1 MEDPNSL
8 DSDGSQRDVGFPV
21 DTGKKLAVA
30 VGALERTW
38 PLLQAG
44 PLATV
49 AEDLIGWL
57 TEQGYASTTQVN
69 LSRAAVRLGAWMLAE
84 NLELGE
90 LDRGRVMV
98 MVREDNEHCPGH
110 RSANQNV
117 SAVLR
122 FLIEKDHLKP
132 TEVTEADPRPVQVCL
147 VAWLKFLQVEQGQ
160 GVSWIYK
167 ARRVAEPFLT
177 LLEQPSGELA
187 WERVDVRMANEF
199 LQNAVAGYSSSTAQ
213 CTAALLRGLL
223 SWAATNGWVKYRVA
237 LGVLSPRRIRA
248 GLPKGL
254 TPGEVA
260 ALKDA
265 VDFDSATGRRDM
277 AVIVMLARLGVRI
290 GEVAALTLEDLNWS
304 EPSLRMVG
312 KGGRVLIL
320 PMPVDVGE
328 TLVDYLRIRHAGP
341 GERGVFIRSLPP
353 FTALNRGGI
362 GEIVFKHARIA
373 GLHGMYPH
381 RLRHTAATKIL
392 AEGGNLRQ
400 VQELLGHASVSSSVT
415 YARVDM
421 VPLRPLAPSWGKLP

>member
-1 MEDPNSL
+1 MEDPNHL
-8 DSDGSQRDVGFPV
+8 DSGGSQRDAGVPADPGI
-21 DTGKKLAVA
+21 KLAVA

-38 PLLQAG
+38 PLIQAG
-44 PLATV
+44 PLVGV
-49 AEDLIGWL
+49 AEELIGWL

-69 LSRAAVRLGAWMLAE
+69 LSRAAVRLGTWMITE
-84 NLELGE
+84 NLKLGE
-90 LDRGRVMV
+90 LDHARVIGL
-98 MVREDNEHCPGH
+98 VREDNDRYPEHC
-110 RSANQNV
+110 SANQNV

-122 FLIEKDHLKP
+122 FLIEKGHLRP
-132 TEVTEADPRPVQVCL
+132 MEVADADPRPVQVCL
-147 VAWLKFLQVEQGQ
+147 VAWLRFLQVEQGQ
-160 GVSWIYK
+160 GASWIDK
-167 ARRVAEPFLT
+167 ARRVAAPFLT

-187 WERVDVRMANEF
+187 WERVDVGMANEF

-223 SWAATNGWVKYRVA
+223 SWAAANGWVKDGVA
-237 LGVLSPRRIRA
+237 LGILSPRRIRS

-265 VDFDSATGRRDM
+265 VDFESATGRRDM
-277 AVIVMLARLGVRI
+277 AVIVMLARLGVRV
-290 GEVAALTLEDLNWS
+290 GEVAGLTLEDINWS

-341 GERGVFIRSLPP
+341 RERGVFIRSLPP
-353 FTALNRGGI
+353 FKALNRGGI

-373 GLHGMYPH
+373 GLHGMCPH

-400 VQELLGHASVSSSVT
+400 VQELLGHASLSSSVT

-421 VPLRPLAPSWGKLP
+421 VPLRPLAPTWGKLP

>member
-8 DSDGSQRDVGFPV
+8 DSGGSQRDAGVSV
-21 DTGKKLAVA
+21 DPGKKLAVA
-30 VGALERTW
+30 VDALERTW

-44 PLATV
+44 PLAAV
-49 AEDLIGWL
+49 AGDFIGWL

-69 LSRAAVRLGAWMLAE
+69 LSRAAVRLGTWMITE
-84 NLELGE
+84 NLKLGE
-90 LDRGRVMV
+90 LDRARVIGMIQ
-98 MVREDNEHCPGH
+98 EDNDFYPGH
-110 RSANQNV
+110 CSANQNV

-122 FLIEKDHLKP
+122 FLIEKDHLRP
-132 TEVTEADPRPVQVCL
+132 TEVPDAERCSAEECL
-147 VAWLKFLQVEQGQ
+147 VAWLRFLQVEQGQ

-167 ARRVAEPFLT
+167 AGRVAAPFLT

-199 LQNAVAGYSSSTAQ
+199 LQTAVAGYSSSTAQ

-223 SWAATNGWVKYRVA
+223 LWAATNGWLQDGVA
-237 LGVLSPRRIRA
+237 LGILSPRRIRA

-265 VDFDSATGRRDM
+265 VDFESATGRRDL
-277 AVIVMLARLGVRI
+277 AVIVMLARLGVRV
-290 GEVAALTLEDLNWS
+290 GEIAGLTLDDINWS

-328 TLVDYLRIRHAGP
+328 TLVDYLRIRHASP

-353 FTALNRGGI
+353 FKALSRGGI

-392 AEGGNLRQ
+392 AEGGDLRQ
-400 VQELLGHASVSSSVT
+400 VQELLGHASLSSSVT

>member
-1 MEDPNSL
+1 MEDPNNL
-8 DSDGSQRDVGFPV
+8 DSGGRPRDAGVPLDPGN
-21 DTGKKLAVA
+21 KLA
-30 VGALERTW
+30 GALERIW
-38 PLLQAG
+38 RGLQSG
-44 PLATV
+44 PLAAV
-49 AEDLIGWL
+49 AEEFMGWL
-57 TEQGYASTTQVN
+57 AEQGYASTTQVN
-69 LSRAAVRLGAWMLAE
+69 LSRAAVRLGTWMLTE
-84 NLELGE
+84 NLKLGE
-90 LDRGRVMV
+90 LDHARVIGMV
-98 MVREDNEHCPGH
+98 WEDNDRYPGH
-110 RSANQNV
+110 CSVNQNV

-122 FLIEKDHLKP
+122 FLIEKDHLRAS
-132 TEVTEADPRPVQVCL
+132 EVPDADHCPAEECL

-160 GVSWIYK
+160 GDSWIDK
-167 ARRVAEPFLT
+167 ARRVAAPFLT

-223 SWAATNGWVKYRVA
+223 SWAGANGWVKDRVA
-237 LGVLSPRRIRA
+237 LGILSPRRIRA

-254 TPGEVA
+254 TPEEVA

-265 VDFDSATGRRDM
+265 VDLESATGRRDM
-277 AVIVMLARLGVRI
+277 AVIVMLARLGVRV
-290 GEVAALTLEDLNWS
+290 GEVAALTLEDINWS

-320 PMPVDVGE
+320 PIPVDVGE
-328 TLVDYLRIRHAGP
+328 TLVDYLRIRHADP

-353 FTALNRGGI
+353 LKALNRGGI

-381 RLRHTAATKIL
+381 RLRHTAATTIL
-392 AEGGNLRQ
+392 AEGGSLRQ
-400 VQELLGHASVSSSVT
+400 VQELLGHASLSSSVT

-421 VPLRPLAPSWGKLP
+421 VPLRPLAPAWGKLP

>member
-1 MEDPNSL
+1 MEDPNNL
-8 DSDGSQRDVGFPV
+8 DSGGGQRDAGVPV
-21 DTGKKLAVA
+21 DPGIKLAVA
-30 VGALERTW
+30 VGALGRIW

-44 PLATV
+44 PLAAV
-49 AEDLIGWL
+49 AGDLFGWL
-57 TEQGYASTTQVN
+57 SEQGYASTTQVN
-69 LSRAAVRLGAWMLAE
+69 LSRAAVRLGTWMLTE
-84 NLELGE
+84 NLKLGE
-90 LDRGRVMV
+90 LDHGRVIG
-98 MVREDNEHCPGH
+98 MVREDNDRYPGH
-110 RSANQNV
+110 CSANQNV

-122 FLIEKDHLKP
+122 FLIEKGHLRP
-132 TEVTEADPRPVQVCL
+132 TEVPDAEPSSAEECA
-147 VAWLKFLQVEQGQ
+147 VAWLRFLQVEQGQ
-160 GVSWIYK
+160 GASWIYK
-167 ARRVAEPFLT
+167 AGRVAAPFLT
-177 LLEQPSGELA
+177 LLEQPSGVLA

-223 SWAATNGWVKYRVA
+223 SWAAANGWVKGRVA
-237 LGVLSPRRIRA
+237 LGILSPRRVRS

-254 TPGEVA
+254 TPEEVS

-265 VDFDSATGRRDM
+265 VDLKSATGRRDM
-277 AVIVMLARLGVRI
+277 AVIVMLARLGVRV
-290 GEVAALTLEDLNWS
+290 GEVAGLTLEDIDWS

-353 FTALNRGGI
+353 FKALNRGGI

-373 GLHGMYPH
+373 GLHDIYPH
-381 RLRHTAATKIL
+381 RLRHTAATTIL
-392 AEGGNLRQ
+392 GKGGNLRQ
-400 VQELLGHASVSSSVT
+400 VKELLGHASLNSSVT

-421 VPLRPLAPSWGKLP
+421 VPLRPLAPTWGKLP

>member
-8 DSDGSQRDVGFPV
+8 GSGGSPR
-21 DTGKKLAVA
+21 DTGVPADPGIKLAVA
-30 VGALERTW
+30 VGALERIW
-38 PLLQAG
+38 PVIQSG
-44 PLATV
+44 PLAVV
-49 AEDLIGWL
+49 AGGFIGWL
-57 TEQGYASTTQVN
+57 TEQGYAPTTQVN
-69 LSRAAVRLGAWMLAE
+69 LSRAAVRLGTWMLAE
-84 NLELGE
+84 NLTLGDF
-90 LDRGRVMV
+90 DRARVFTMV
-98 MVREDNEHCPGH
+98 QEDNNRYPGH

-122 FLIEKDHLKP
+122 FLIEKGHLRP
-132 TEVTEADPRPVQVCL
+132 TEAPDAELSSAEECL
-147 VAWLKFLQVEQGQ
+147 VAWLRFLQAEQGQ
-160 GVSWIYK
+160 GASWIDK
-167 ARRVAEPFLT
+167 AQRVAAPFLS
-177 LLEQPSGELA
+177 LIEQPSGELA

-223 SWAATNGWVKYRVA
+223 SWAATNGWIQDRVA
-237 LGVLSPRRIRA
+237 LGILSPRRIRA

-265 VDFDSATGRRDM
+265 VDAESPTGRRDM
-277 AVIVMLARLGVRI
+277 AVIVMLARLGVRVA
-290 GEVAALTLEDLNWS
+290 EVAALTLEDISWS

-328 TLVDYLRIRHAGP
+328 SLVDYLRVRRAGP

-353 FTALNRGGI
+353 FKALHRGGI
-362 GEIVFKHARIA
+362 AEIVFKHARIA
-373 GLHGMYPH
+373 GLHNVYPH

-392 AEGGNLRQ
+392 TEGGNLRQ
-400 VQELLGHASVSSSVT
+400 VQELLGHASLSSSMT

>member
-8 DSDGSQRDVGFPV
+8 DSGGSQRDAGVPAGPGTKF
-21 DTGKKLAVA
+21 AVA
-30 VGALERTW
+30 AGVFERIW

-44 PLATV
+44 PLAAV
-49 AEDLIGWL
+49 AVDFIEWL

-69 LSRAAVRLGAWMLAE
+69 LSRAAVRLGAWMLTE
-84 NLELGE
+84 NLQLGE
-90 LDRGRVMV
+90 LDHGCVIG
-98 MVREDNEHCPGH
+98 MVREDNDRYPGH
-110 RSANQNV
+110 CSANQNV

-122 FLIEKDHLKP
+122 FLSEKGHLRP
-132 TEVTEADPRPVQVCL
+132 TKVPDAELSSAQECLAD
-147 VAWLKFLQVEQGQ
+147 WLKFLQAEQGQ
-160 GVSWIYK
+160 GTSWIDK
-167 ARRVAEPFLT
+167 AGRVAAPFLT
-177 LLEQPSGELA
+177 LLEQSSGELD

-223 SWAATNGWVKYRVA
+223 SWAAGNGWIQDRVA
-237 LGVLSPRRIRA
+237 LGILSPRRIRA
-248 GLPKGL
+248 GLPRGL
-254 TPGEVA
+254 APGEVA
-260 ALKDA
+260 ALKGA

-290 GEVAALTLEDLNWS
+290 GEVAALTLDDLNWS

-320 PMPVDVGE
+320 PIPVDVGE

-353 FTALNRGGI
+353 FRALNRGGI

-373 GLHGMYPH
+373 GLHGVYPH

-400 VQELLGHASVSSSVT
+400 VQELLGHASLSSSVT